1 MVTQLAGHSLHM
13 KGREGVQTENV
24 LSILENSLGNI
35 GLFFLGIFSGL
46 FLSFQERKIS
56 TYTSR

>member
-1 MVTQLAGHSLHM
+1 MVRQLAGHSRHM

-24 LSILENSLGNI
+24 LPIVENSLRNI
-35 GLFFLGIFSGL
+35 GLFVLGIFSGL

-56 TYTSR
+56 TYTSS